1 MQSSGHHYFRYFA
14 NPGAGL
20 KYVNREMAPKLLLAS
35 QSPRRRELLK
45 QIGVK
50 FSVSIQNIDESHRID
65 ERPCDIVVRLAEQK
79 ATACLQ
85 KSGDVNTVILASDT
99 IVVLGEEVFGKPEGK
114 FDAIRMLLRLSQS
127 THRVLTAVSVKCYG
141 KSKTLCSETVVTF
154 RAITAE
160 EAEYYWETGEPR
172 GKAGAYAIQG
182 LGAIFIQ
189 SISGSYS
196 GVMGLP
202 LFETA
207 ELLREFGIDT
217 WQKF

>member
-1 MQSSGHHYFRYFA
+1 MKSV
-14 NPGAGL
+14 
-20 KYVNREMAPKLLLAS
+20 KREVASQLLLAS
-35 QSPRRRELLK
+35 QSPRRRELLE

-50 FSVSIQNIDESHRID
+50 FSVSFQDIDESRQPD
-65 ERPCDIVVRLAEQK
+65 ERPFDLVTRLSEQK
-79 ATACLQ
+79 ANACFQ

-99 IVVLGEEVFGKPEGK
+99 MVALGEEVFGKPEGK

-127 THRVLTAVSVKCYG
+127 THRVLTAVSVKSYD
-141 KSKTLCSETVVTF
+141 KSKTICSETVVTF

-160 EAEYYWETGEPR
+160 EAENYWETGEPK

-182 LGAIFIQ
+182 FGAIFIQ
-189 SISGSYS
+189 SIKGSFS

-217 WQKF
+217 WQKS

>member
-1 MQSSGHHYFRYFA
+1 MKFV
-14 NPGAGL
+14 
-20 KYVNREMAPKLLLAS
+20 KREMALKLLLAS
-35 QSPRRRELLK
+35 RSPRRRKLLK

-50 FSVSIQNIDESHRID
+50 FSVRIQDIDESRHID
-65 ERPCDIVVRLAEQK
+65 ERPTDLVIRLAEQK
-79 ATACLQ
+79 AAACLK
-85 KSGDVNTVILASDT
+85 KSDENTVIIASDT
-99 IVVLGEEVFGKPEGK
+99 IVVLEEEVFGKPEGK

-127 THRVLTAVSVKCYG
+127 THRVLTAVSVKCYR
-141 KSKTLCSETVVTF
+141 KSKTICSESVVTF
-154 RAITAE
+154 RAISAK
-160 EAEYYWETGEPR
+160 EAEDYWETGEPR

-189 SISGSYS
+189 SIKGSYS